1 MNKRLYTG
9 KVWNVELVVRLGSFW
24 VGCHYSSINQSY
36 CVALIPCVVVR
47 FGKTNYFPT
56 ERKCA

>member
-9 KVWNVELVVRLGSFW
+9 KVWNIELVVRLGSFW
-24 VGCHYSSINQSY
+24 VGVHYSSQYQSY
-36 CVALIPCVVVR
+36 CVALIPCVVFR
-47 FGKTNYFPT
+47 FGKTNYFQV